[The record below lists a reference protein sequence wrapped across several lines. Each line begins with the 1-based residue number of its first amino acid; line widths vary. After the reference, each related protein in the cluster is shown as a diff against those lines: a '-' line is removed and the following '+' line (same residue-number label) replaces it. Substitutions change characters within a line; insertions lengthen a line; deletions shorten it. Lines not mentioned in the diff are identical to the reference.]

1 MDRLQQVTKPLLLRL
16 GVVAGLLVVLIYF
29 LTFGREPLNQFLAHV
44 RQVGPVAFYLVFAIG
59 ISAGIPPTPFLLMAG
74 ATFDVTTNS
83 VGLTASFAFSLADS
97 FFYANRLFKRQ
108 LGDFMQ
114 QKAPVISGI
123 LQANPIAATI
133 LVRLTPGFPYVL
145 QNCFLVTVS
154 RSFAA
159 FFLASLPPVLAMAT
173 LYTLMGKNLMGGNYR
188 LLILVGFILAAVIL
202 VMRFITQRRTA
213 KTK

>member
-1 MDRLQQVTKPLLLRL
+1 VDSLQKLTKPLILRISI
-16 GVVAGLLVVLIYF
+16 VAGLLLILIYF
-29 LTFGREPLNQFLAHV
+29 LTFGREPLNNFLAQV
-44 RQVGPVAFYLVFAIG
+44 REVGPVAFFLVFAIG
-59 ISAGIPPTPFLLMAG
+59 ISAGIPATPFLFMAG
-74 ATFDVTTNS
+74 ATFDVLTNII
-83 VGLTASFAFSLADS
+83 GLSACFAFSLAIS

-145 QNCFLVTVS
+145 QYCFLVTVS